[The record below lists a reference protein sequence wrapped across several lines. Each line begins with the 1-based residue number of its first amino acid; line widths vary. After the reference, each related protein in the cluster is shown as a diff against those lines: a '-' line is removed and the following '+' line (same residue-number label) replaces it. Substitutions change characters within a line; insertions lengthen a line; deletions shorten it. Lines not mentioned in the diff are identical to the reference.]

1 VNIHMYRN
9 PEEESAAAAGRIAEH
24 NRIVG
29 LFEGPEGQ
37 ADARAAHEFWVA
49 EFNRLSNS
57 ETHRMSEIAA
67 GLAGDSAT
75 VPWMQDVGYLTEE
88 DRKELMEFKRQE
100 YVATPRVPD
109 DLKPDPELAKLQT
122 ELAARQTEERENLAR
137 LQEQESAT
145 LSAPSEFLEQRQ
157 WREREQQTHQFER
170 ERERYVREYLEA
182 QRLARELEQKERGKV
197 LDPGKGFSG

>member
-1 VNIHMYRN
+1 MYRN

-29 LFEGPEGQ
+29 LFEGAEGQ
-37 ADARAAHEFWVA
+37 ADARAAHEFWDA

-88 DRKELMEFKRQE
+88 DRKELMEFKGQE
-100 YVATPRVPD
+100 HTATPQVPND
-109 DLKPDPELAKLQT
+109 PKPDPELAKLQAD
-122 ELAARQTEERENLAR
+122 LAGRQAQERENLQR
-137 LQEQESAT
+137 RQEQERAV
-145 LSAPSEFLEQRQ
+145 LPAPSEFLEQRQ

-170 ERERYVREYLEA
+170 ERERYVREYFETQHLV
-182 QRLARELEQKERGKV
+182 RELEQQEKGKV
-197 LDPGKGFSG
+197 LDPSKGFSG

>member
-1 VNIHMYRN
+1 MYRN

-37 ADARAAHEFWVA
+37 ANARAAHEFWDA

-57 ETHRMSEIAA
+57 ETDRMSEIAA
-67 GLAGDSAT
+67 GLAGDSASL
-75 VPWMQDVGYLTEE
+75 PWMQDVGYLTEE
-88 DRKELMEFKRQE
+88 DRKELMEFKGQE
-100 YVATPRVPD
+100 AAAAPRAHD

-122 ELAARQTEERENLAR
+122 DLTARQTEERENLQLR
-137 LQEQESAT
+137 QEQERSI
-145 LSAPSEFLEQRQ
+145 LPAPSEFLEQRQ

-170 ERERYVREYLEA
+170 ERERYVREYVEA
-182 QRLARELEQKERGKV
+182 RRLARELEQQEKGKV

>member
-1 VNIHMYRN
+1 MNIYMYRN

-37 ADARAAHEFWVA
+37 ADARAAHEFWDA

-75 VPWMQDVGYLTEE
+75 LPWMQDVGYLTEE
-88 DRKELMEFKRQE
+88 DRKELMGFKNKE
-100 YVATPRVPD
+100 HAAPSAPD

-122 ELAARQTEERENLAR
+122 DLTARQAEQRENLAR
-137 LQEQESAT
+137 QQQQEGAA

-170 ERERYVREYLEA
+170 EREHYVREYFEA
-182 QRLARELEQKERGKV
+182 RRLAREMEQQEKGKA
-197 LDPGKGFSG
+197 LQPGKGFSG